1 MIFLYMEN
9 LRLFVAVGNTELS
22 NKMASYTTDQK
33 VFIKTIY
40 FSGGPCVVLKR
51 QYIWHFSV
59 RVAHPETLFIR
70 LLNSLKK
77 R

>member
-40 FSGGPCVVLKR
+40 FSSGPCVTLER
-51 QYIWHFSV
+51 QYLHFSV